1 MRLGQCTSSLESLV
15 HSQGRRN
22 SYYLVI
28 LRRLAVIFITLS
40 RNYAI
45 DTDCFFYAR
54 YRIGGR
60 DVTQP
65 SVGALKLQGATPLER
80 DRSASNY
87 RNIAVRY

>member
-15 HSQGRRN
+15 RSQGRRN

-28 LRRLAVIFITLS
+28 LRRLAFIFIKIS

-45 DTDCFFYAR
+45 DTNCFLYAQ
-54 YRIGGR
+54 YKIGGR

-87 RNIAVRY
+87 RNIADRY